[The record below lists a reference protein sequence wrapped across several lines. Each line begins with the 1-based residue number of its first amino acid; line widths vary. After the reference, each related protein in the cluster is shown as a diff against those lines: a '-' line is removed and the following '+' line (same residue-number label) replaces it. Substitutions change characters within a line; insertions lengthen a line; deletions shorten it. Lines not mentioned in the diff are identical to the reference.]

1 MISSINNY
9 LIQPFKDGIEY
20 VTTQPVLYEQ
30 SIAQIT
36 MKIGCVVGGAIL
48 ARGAIKKST
57 SNVLVGSITT
67 LVSIIGAIAAWQIHE
82 RYNKLEESRALANA
96 GHELQLGADRI
107 GAETDRLETVVDDA
121 EQENHSFREAVEE
134 VSVHADTMVDAAE
147 TMQEAAAGAVN
158 AGQDVQH
165 AVRRAIDTQARAQE
179 LQRENLAA
187 LESLRVLFRE
197 PVKPAEHAG
206 ASLSSSSNQAESIP
220 RDMLGPERSNDRS
233 QSFIRAEGPYVNPRQ
248 SHRFGQLSNHRQRC
262 LEVEAL
268 GSVEERDEIA
278 LDLHAD
284 QDAIA
289 SYETVEV
296 LEVPIFNRKLSQAEE
311 LRDAV
316 PDSGLLSAGLTADES
331 TSVHSLDYSA
341 MSIAELRTEEIKLKQ
356 QSDALNAQEDAD
368 MSDDE
373 WESYTEQQEWVTKQ
387 LAQISQHISN
397 KLQA

>member
-1 MISSINNY
+1 
-9 LIQPFKDGIEY
+9 
-20 VTTQPVLYEQ
+20 
-30 SIAQIT
+30 

-248 SHRFGQLSNHRQRC
+248 CHRFGQLSNHRQRC